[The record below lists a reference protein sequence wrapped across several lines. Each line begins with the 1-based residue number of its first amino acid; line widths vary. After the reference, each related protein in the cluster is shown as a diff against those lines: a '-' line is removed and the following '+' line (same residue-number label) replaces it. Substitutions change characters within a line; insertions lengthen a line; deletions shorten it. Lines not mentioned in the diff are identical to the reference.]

1 MKSLRPLLIGLCIAL
16 VPLLPAGCAS
26 SGPMQLSQNT
36 YMISKTSAAGAFAS
50 QSGMMASCIKQAN
63 AFAAK
68 QGKVAV
74 TRGTS
79 WDRPAQGFP
88 TFTYQFI
95 LVDKDDARA
104 KDVSL
109 APVADVTVE
118 VKR

>member
-1 MKSLRPLLIGLCIAL
+1 MKPIRPLFIGLCITL

-36 YMISKTSAAGAFAS
+36 YMISKSSKAGMLASKSAV
-50 QSGMMASCIKQAN
+50 MASCIKEAN

-68 QGKVAV
+68 RGLVAV
-74 TRGTS
+74 SRGTS
-79 WDRPAQGFP
+79 WDKPVLGFP

-95 LVDKDDARA
+95 LVDKNDPRAQDA
-104 KDVSL
+104 VL
-109 APVADVTVE
+109 VPVADVSVD